1 MEMETSRRLG
11 ALLRSASGPKR
22 FTTHYILCLR
32 HVHKCARIILV
43 ASNQTPQL
51 ARITPRVPANLKRD
65 LMAFCKREG
74 MTLEGAVTK
83 LLRKAL
89 AS

>member
-1 MEMETSRRLG
+1 
-11 ALLRSASGPKR
+11 
-22 FTTHYILCLR
+22 
-32 HVHKCARIILV
+32 V